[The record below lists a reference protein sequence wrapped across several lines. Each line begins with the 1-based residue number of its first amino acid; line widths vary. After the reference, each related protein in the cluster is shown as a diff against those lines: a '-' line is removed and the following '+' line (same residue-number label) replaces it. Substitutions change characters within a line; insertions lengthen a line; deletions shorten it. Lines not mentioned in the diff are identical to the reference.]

1 MAGVIVLVWLAAA
14 SLAAQESGALP
25 ATSRPALAR
34 MLGVHSYEYDEV
46 VDLSLDASA
55 VIDVNGSIA
64 AMVALHGVQLDVD
77 PEARFDR
84 QAIKKAF
91 EGSGVTVTQVTSFR
105 RHGRRFVHVR
115 LAASDIRQVPDAE
128 PLSWSRYRLDRS
140 DRDYHFVQNVGPP
153 TRGSVN
159 DVGWTGDELVAFRVH
174 LPSKI
179 TFHNSQNFERG
190 NTLVW
195 EQRLRDRLA
204 GAPLHLDAR
213 METQSILYRTLWLFA
228 GTFLA
233 APWVLREGAH
243 VTAYDPKGMERARAV
258 KTIEGVAFAASALE
272 AIDGAEAL
280 IIATE
285 WSEFANV
292 DLALV
297 KERMVTPI
305 VFDGRNLFDSETM
318 GQLGFRY
325 HSIGRASIT
334 PH

>member
-1 MAGVIVLVWLAAA
+1 MALRARGAVARMAGLIVLAWVVAA
-14 SLAAQESGALP
+14 SPAAQESGALP
-25 ATSRPALAR
+25 VASRSSLAR
-34 MLGVHSYEYDEV
+34 LLGVHSYEYEEA

-55 VIDVNGSIA
+55 VIDVNGSVA

-84 QAIKKAF
+84 QAIKKVF
-91 EGSGVTVTQVTSFR
+91 EGPGVTVTQVTSFR

-115 LAASDIRQVPDAE
+115 LAARDIRQVPEAE

-140 DRDYHFVQNVGPP
+140 DRDYHFVQNVGAP
-153 TRGSVN
+153 TRGSVS

-233 APWVLREGAH
+233 A
-243 VTAYDPKGMERARAV
+243 
-258 KTIEGVAFAASALE
+258 IAAL
-272 AIDGAEAL
+272 
-280 IIATE
+280 
-285 WSEFANV
+285 
-292 DLALV
+292 
-297 KERMVTPI
+297 MMI
-305 VFDGRNLFDSETM
+305 VWW
-318 GQLGFRY
+318 
-325 HSIGRASIT
+325 IGRKGRSMVPA
-334 PH
+334 